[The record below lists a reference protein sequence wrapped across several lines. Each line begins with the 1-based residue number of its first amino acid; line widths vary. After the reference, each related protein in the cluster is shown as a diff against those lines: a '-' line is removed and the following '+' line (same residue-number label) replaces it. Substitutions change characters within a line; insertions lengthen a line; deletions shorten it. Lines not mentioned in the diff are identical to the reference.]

1 MHYIALT
8 ADLYSLVRG
17 VIMGIFSRFADIVNS
32 NITSLLDRAEDPK
45 KMVRLIIQEMED
57 TLVEVRSK
65 SARILADKKE
75 LQRRI
80 ATVTAQVDDWQSKAE
95 LALSKARD
103 DLARAALIEKHK
115 ASEQAQLLSQDMA
128 YIEEQLTLLK
138 SEISQLQ
145 FKLDEAR
152 ARKKSMVVRSDT
164 AHTRLQVKQQLDN
177 TKVQHT
183 LAKFE
188 QYERRIED
196 IEAQVTAQD
205 LGNSSLNEQFADLA
219 AQDAISDELAALKKQ
234 LSSKQ

>member
-1 MHYIALT
+1 
-8 ADLYSLVRG
+8 
-17 VIMGIFSRFADIVNS
+17 MGIFSRFADIVNS

-80 ATVTAQVDDWQSKAE
+80 ARVTAQVDDWQSKAE

-115 ASEQAQLLSQDMA
+115 ASDQAQLLSQDMA
-128 YIEEQLTLLK
+128 YIEEQLSLLK

-145 FKLDEAR
+145 AKLDEAR

-164 AHTRLQVKQQLDN
+164 AQTRLQVKQQLDN

-183 LAKFE
+183 LDKFE

-219 AQDAISDELAALKKQ
+219 AQDEITDELAALKKQ